1 MSFIE
6 IWKKVTSA
14 SLLPNLEEGNNGLLP
29 YLEEG
34 HVVSEILP
42 DFEEGRDTFLSNEK
56 QRDGEWKT
64 INLNDLFPKEMPKGL
79 PPLRG
84 IEHQIDF
91 VLGST
96 LPNRPAYKTN
106 PIKAR
111 EIQKQV
117 EELLEIGHI
126 RESLSP
132 CAVPVLIVPKK
143 DGTWRMC
150 VDCRAINNI
159 TIRFPIPRLD
169 DMLDELHGAKYFSK
183 VDLKRGYHQIRM
195 KEGDEWKTA
204 FKTKHGLYE
213 CKSQEKHLKHLRLV
227 FLELR
232 AAQLYANLEKCSFM
246 SESVEFLGFHVS
258 IEALQHASHPK
269 VVSPPRA
276 ASAINMPR
284 SPPRPIFGRG
294 HHLGQSLAEV
304 TTSANLWPRSSP
316 RPIWVEVVTSANFC
330 RGRHLD

>member
-1 MSFIE
+1 
-6 IWKKVTSA
+6 
-14 SLLPNLEEGNNGLLP
+14 
-29 YLEEG
+29 
-34 HVVSEILP
+34 
-42 DFEEGRDTFLSNEK
+42 
-56 QRDGEWKT
+56 
-64 INLNDLFPKEMPKGL
+64 MPKGL
-79 PPLRG
+79 QPLRG
-84 IEHQIDF
+84 IEHQIEF
-91 VLGST
+91 VPGST
-96 LPNRPAYKTN
+96 LPNRPTYKTN
-106 PIKAR
+106 PIEAR

-132 CAVPVLIVPKK
+132 CAVPVLIVQKK

-159 TIRFPIPRLD
+159 TIKYRFPIPRLD
-169 DMLDELHGAKYFSK
+169 DMLDELHRAKYFSK

-213 CKSQEKHLKHLRLV
+213 WLVMPFGLTNAPSTFMRLMNHVLRKFIGNFVVVYFDDILIYSKSQEKHLKHLRLV

-258 IEALQHASHPK
+258 IEGLTFEHYAHAKNWLIAL
-269 VVSPPRA
+269 
-276 ASAINMPR
+276 
-284 SPPRPIFGRG
+284 
-294 HHLGQSLAEV
+294 
-304 TTSANLWPRSSP
+304 SS
-316 RPIWVEVVTSANFC
+316 
-330 RGRHLD
+330 